1 VEIMENKTEQ
11 LSPEIVESLKAIQ
24 EEQNNMVIALGQ
36 VAVQRRQLEKQLEE
50 LSNREEEFGQRLDKS
65 INQMNVDLAE
75 LDKKYPNGQIDLE
88 KGVVIY

>member
-1 VEIMENKTEQ
+1 MENKTEQ
-11 LSPEIVESLKAIQ
+11 LSPEIVQSLKGIQ

-36 VAVQRRQLEKQLEE
+36 VAVQRRQLQKQLEE
-50 LSNREEEFGQRLDKS
+50 LSTKEEEFGQRLDKS

-88 KGVVIY
+88 KGTVIY

>member
-1 VEIMENKTEQ
+1 METKTEQ
-11 LSPEIVESLKAIQ
+11 LDPQVVESLKQIQ

-36 VAVQRRQLEKQLEE
+36 VAVQRRQLQKQLEE
-50 LSNREEEFGQRLDKS
+50 LSKKEEEFGQRLDKS

-88 KGVVIY
+88 KGTVIF

>member
-1 VEIMENKTEQ
+1 MENKTEQ
-11 LSPEIVESLKAIQ
+11 LNPEVIASLKAIQ

-36 VAVQRRQLEKQLEE
+36 VAVQRRQIEKQLDE
-50 LSNREEEFGQRLDKS
+50 LSQREEEFGQRLDKS
-65 INQMNVDLAE
+65 INQMNTDLAE